1 MRIIR
6 HPSPLPPDPPA
17 TGSVSPLPARLVVS
31 AAGSPLPPDPPI
43 AMTGA
48 MSPARHGAPGPA

>member
-1 MRIIR
+1 MRTIR

-43 AMTGA
+43 ATTGA
-48 MSPARHGAPGPA
+48 TSPARRSATGTA